1 MIRNYQTITVILMMM
16 FVSLSG
22 CFGETEDEAA
32 PVIQGFFDFDQ
43 ELDNRTWYHYPG
55 GEEAH
60 NNTSFLGGN
69 NVPYYSSSSYYSIG
83 MSTFEPTMGITST
96 GNLYISSWGNGPS
109 GSTAIVQCSGL
120 VELQSLDDYSCQNV
134 YDPITPIPNSN
145 DPYVYVDP
153 WTDRIMKFDMHALL
167 GMTVEWSD
175 DEGASWSLPTPA
187 TGYSVQDHQTIASAP
202 YPAIAHETLWVFCI
216 NGNAPMPLCAAS
228 QDGGNTWGPEL
239 PGAPVDCQSGGLS
252 AHIIGA
258 ENGNFYRGQKG
269 CNGEGYSI
277 YRTNDGAI
285 TWTEHV
291 LPTEESGTA
300 DTWNAE
306 EAQVDTDSESNVYAM
321 WMGIDDL
328 PYFSYSTD
336 NAETWSDAMMI
347 APSHLVG
354 TGFPVVIAGDPGRVA
369 FGYIGDDGSGLWNGY
384 ISVMTDAFNETPLIT
399 TVQVNANED
408 PLDNAS
414 PTCGYE
420 RCGGFGDFI
429 DMQIDEFGRPWFGLS
444 HNPSGDTGI
453 FATFTD
459 GPTLRGNLTTL
470 TQIPA
475 GGPATL

>member
-1 MIRNYQTITVILMMM
+1 
-16 FVSLSG
+16 
-22 CFGETEDEAA
+22 
-32 PVIQGFFDFDQ
+32 
-43 ELDNRTWYHYPG
+43 
-55 GEEAH
+55 
-60 NNTSFLGGN
+60 
-69 NVPYYSSSSYYSIG
+69 
-83 MSTFEPTMGITST
+83 MGITST
-96 GNLYISSWGNGPS
+96 GDLYISSWGNGPS

-120 VELQSLDDYSCQNV
+120 VELQSLSDYSCENV

-175 DEGASWSLPTPA
+175 DEEHLGHYQLLLQDILCKTIKPLLLHHIQQLLTKLCGYFVSMAMLRCHFVQRAKTAA
-187 TGYSVQDHQTIASAP
+187 THGDQNCS
-202 YPAIAHETLWVFCI
+202 
-216 NGNAPMPLCAAS
+216 
-228 QDGGNTWGPEL
+228 
-239 PGAPVDCQSGGLS
+239 GAPVDCQSGGLS

-269 CNGEGYSI
+269 CDGEGYSM

-354 TGFPVVIAGDPGRVA
+354 TGFPVVIAGDPG
-369 FGYIGDDGSGLWNGY
+369 
-384 ISVMTDAFNETPLIT
+384 E
-399 TVQVNANED
+399 
-408 PLDNAS
+408 
-414 PTCGYE
+414 
-420 RCGGFGDFI
+420 
-429 DMQIDEFGRPWFGLS
+429 
-444 HNPSGDTGI
+444 
-453 FATFTD
+453 
-459 GPTLRGNLTTL
+459 
-470 TQIPA
+470 
-475 GGPATL
+475 